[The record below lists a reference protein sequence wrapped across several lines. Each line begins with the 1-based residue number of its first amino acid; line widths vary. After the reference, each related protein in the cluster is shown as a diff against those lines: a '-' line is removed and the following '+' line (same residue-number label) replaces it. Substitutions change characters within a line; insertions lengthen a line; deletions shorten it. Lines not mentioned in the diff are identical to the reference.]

1 MKLAGCAL
9 ARELD
14 RYAIDELGME
24 SAELMTRA
32 GEHVAAAAEELLGPG
47 GGRAAIICGSGNN
60 GGDGMAAAAQLLRH
74 GVETRVFLVSPR
86 GKMTSDTSEMERR
99 LRELGA
105 GAEEFDGSPDT
116 REYILSCGVIIDAI
130 FGIGMRAELSGAALS
145 AAQLI
150 NSSTARVVSAD
161 MPSGV
166 SADTGIVL
174 GAAVKADIT
183 VTFTLAKPGHYLP
196 PGCVH
201 CGDVRV
207 RSIGVP
213 DDIARG
219 AAARLSTVEAEDIAL
234 PHRERVSH
242 KGDYG
247 RDLIFAGSIGYT
259 GAPVLAARA
268 ATRLGAGLVYVGVPQ
283 TVYGIVA
290 AKCEGEMAFP
300 LPCGRDGDLS
310 DGAADSLQSRM
321 ERCDAVL
328 IGPGLGTGENTKK
341 TILRLISQSKK
352 PLILDADGINALAGN
367 IDILRAAPCPVI
379 LTPHDGEFGR
389 LAGGEKTAGRLDAAT
404 DFAQKNGCILV
415 LKGYRTIIALPDGSA
430 YINTTGGP
438 ALSKGGSGDIL
449 AGMILALAGQGFPL
463 KDSVL
468 AAVYLHGLA
477 GDMCARQYGEYSVS
491 AGDIIEAL
499 PAAVMGVTAKHNM
512 RGAANA

>member
-9 ARELD
+9 SRELD
-14 RYAIDELGME
+14 RYAIDELGID
-24 SAELMTRA
+24 SVELMARA
-32 GEHVAAAAEELLGPG
+32 GEHVAAAALDLLPS
-47 GGRAAIICGSGNN
+47 GGRRAAVICGSGNN
-60 GGDGMAAAAQLLRH
+60 GGDGMAAAAGLLRR
-74 GVETRVFLVSPR
+74 GIETRVFLVAPR
-86 GKMTSDTSEMERR
+86 GKMTSDTAEMERR

-105 GAEEFDGSPDT
+105 RAEELDGSPGA

-130 FGIGMRAELSGAALS
+130 FGIGLRAELSGRALS

-150 NSSTARVVSAD
+150 NSSEAGIVSAD
-161 MPSGV
+161 IPSGV
-166 SADTGIVL
+166 SADTGSVP
-174 GAAVKADIT
+174 GTAVRADIT

-196 PGCVH
+196 PGCTY

-207 RSIGVP
+207 RDIGIP
-213 DDIARG
+213 DDVARS
-219 AAARLSTVEAEDIAL
+219 AATALFTVEEEDITL
-234 PHRERVSH
+234 PARERVSH

-247 RDLIFAGSIGYT
+247 RDLIFAGSVGYT

-268 ATRLGAGLVYVGVPQ
+268 ATRLGAGLVCVGVPQ

-310 DGAADSLQSRM
+310 EEAADLLQSRM

-328 IGPGLGTGENTKK
+328 IGPGLGTGEK
-341 TILRLISQSKK
+341 TRKIVLRLISESRK
-352 PLILDADGINALAGN
+352 PLILDADGINALSGN
-367 IDILRAAPCPVI
+367 IDILKGATCPVI

-389 LAGGEKTAGRLDAAT
+389 LTGGEGSGGRLAAAQ
-404 DFAQKNGCILV
+404 DFAVKNGCILV
-415 LKGYRTIIALPDGSA
+415 LKGYRTITAMPDGTA

-438 ALSKGGSGDIL
+438 ALAKGGSGDIL

-477 GDMCARQYGEYSVS
+477 GDICERQYGQYSVA
-491 AGDIIEAL
+491 AGEIIDAL
-499 PAAVMGVTAKHNM
+499 PAAVMRVTAK
-512 RGAANA
+512 RSEEGAANA

>member
-14 RYAIDELGME
+14 RYAIDELGIE
-24 SAELMTRA
+24 SIDLMARA
-32 GEHVAAAAEELLGPG
+32 GEHVAAAALELLGPG
-47 GGRAAIICGSGNN
+47 GGRAAAICGSGNN

-74 GVETRVFLVSPR
+74 GVETRVFLVAPR
-86 GKMTSDTSEMERR
+86 GKMTSDTAEMERR

-105 GAEEFDGSPDT
+105 DTEEFDGCADA
-116 REYILSCGVIIDAI
+116 REYILSCGVLIDAI
-130 FGIGMRAELSGAALS
+130 FGLGMRAELSGAALT

-150 NSSTARVVSAD
+150 NSSKACVVSAD
-161 MPSGV
+161 VPSGV
-166 SADTGIVL
+166 SADTGVVR
-174 GAAVKADIT
+174 GEAVKADIT

-196 PGCVH
+196 PGCVY

-207 RSIGVP
+207 CGIGIP

-219 AAARLSTVEAEDIAL
+219 AAQRLFTVEAEDIAL
-234 PHRERVSH
+234 PARERVSH

-259 GAPVLAARA
+259 GAPVIAARA
-268 ATRLGAGLVYVGVPQ
+268 ATRLGAGLVHVGVPQ

-310 DGAADSLQSRM
+310 DAAADLLQARM

-341 TILRLISQSKK
+341 IILRLISESKK

-367 IDILRAAPCPVI
+367 IDILKSAPCPVI

-389 LAGGEKTAGRLDAAT
+389 LGGGEGADGRLGAAT
-404 DFAQKNGCILV
+404 DFAAKNGCILV
-415 LKGYRTIIALPDGSA
+415 LKGYRTIIAMPDGSA

-438 ALSKGGSGDIL
+438 ALAKGGSGDIL

-477 GDMCARQYGEYSVS
+477 GDMCAQRYGEYSV
-491 AGDIIEAL
+491 AVGDIIEAL
-499 PAAVMGVTAKHNM
+499 PAAAMSVTAKRNM
-512 RGAANA
+512 